1 MENKTPNFLEKVM
14 GFFKGLSKKQLIAII
29 AAVVVV
35 AVLIPVIIL
44 LPKGNNEPQ
53 ETTPEVNAPTNTD
66 PVEKTYTV
74 AIAADS
80 SSSISRGKAK
90 ATNIALVLVLDE
102 AGKIAA
108 ARFDTS
114 EVTPELN
121 EDGTVKTVD
130 SVATKVEQGDA
141 YTGMEAGSW
150 ADQAKA
156 FENFLV
162 GKTPA
167 EVAALD
173 TSAESVKGDT
183 PLVAGCTMTSSVP
196 QFQALVAEA
205 AASTLKVT
213 FKTSEAITVGLAVST
228 TVTTGRSNKVT
239 ADFAGVVMAGGK
251 VVATVLDSSE
261 QSFTVAEGTIT
272 FGEFKGTKNEQGDA
286 YTGMEAGPWYK
297 QAQAFAN
304 STLGK
309 TIAELAD
316 LELVSDALA
325 AAGCTMKNTTGGY
338 KTTIIAAAGYAR

>member
-1 MENKTPNFLEKVM
+1 MKRIVSLLIALLLVATALVACNNKTPE
-14 GFFKGLSKKQLIAII
+14 
-29 AAVVVV
+29 
-35 AVLIPVIIL
+35 
-44 LPKGNNEPQ
+44 
-53 ETTPEVNAPTNTD
+53 ETTPDNTVNNTPT
-66 PVEKTYTV
+66 EKTYTV
-74 AIAADS
+74 AIAVDS
-80 SSSISRGKAK
+80 SSSVSRGKAK
-90 ATNIALVLVLDE
+90 ASNMALVLVLDE
-102 AGKIAA
+102 EGKIVA

-121 EDGTVKTVD
+121 EDGSVKTVD

-141 YTGMEAGSW
+141 YTGMEKGSW
-150 ADQAKA
+150 ANQTKA
-156 FENFLV
+156 FENFLI

-173 TSAESVKGDT
+173 TSAENVKGET
-183 PLVAGCTMTSSVP
+183 LVAGCTMTNSVP

-213 FKTSEAITVGLAVST
+213 FKTAEAITVGVAVDT

-261 QSFTVAEGTIT
+261 QSFTVAEGAIT
-272 FGEFKGTKNEQGDA
+272 FGEFKGSKNEQGEG
-286 YTGMEAGPWYK
+286 YTGMPAGPWYK

-304 STLGK
+304 STVGK
-309 TIAELAD
+309 TVAELAN
-316 LELVSDALA
+316 LEVVSDALA
-325 AAGCTMKNTTGGY
+325 AAGCTMKNTTAGY

>member
-1 MENKTPNFLEKVM
+1 MKRIVSL
-14 GFFKGLSKKQLIAII
+14 LIALLL
-29 AAVVVV
+29 VVTALV
-35 AVLIPVIIL
+35 ACGDKNHPEETTPV
-44 LPKGNNEPQ
+44 
-53 ETTPEVNAPTNTD
+53 ETTPENNA

-74 AIAADS
+74 AIAVDS

-90 ATNIALVLVLDE
+90 ASNMALVLVLDE
-102 AGKIAA
+102 EGKIVA

-130 SVATKVEQGDA
+130 AVETKVEQGDA
-141 YTGMEAGSW
+141 YTGMPAGSW
-150 ADQAKA
+150 AKQTKA
-156 FENFLV
+156 FEDYIV

-173 TSAESVKGDT
+173 TSAENVKGET
-183 PLVAGCTMTSSVP
+183 LVAGCTMTNSVP

-213 FKTSEAITVGLAVST
+213 FKTAEAITVGVAVDT

-261 QSFTVAEGTIT
+261 QSFTVEEGTIT
-272 FGEFKGTKNEQGDA
+272 FGEFKGTKNEQGES
-286 YTGMEAGPWYK
+286 YTGMPAGPWYK

-304 STLGK
+304 STVGK
-309 TIAELAD
+309 TVAELAN
-316 LELVSDALA
+316 LETVSDALT
-325 AAGCTMKNTTGGY
+325 AAGCTMKNTT
-338 KTTIIAAAGYAR
+338 AGLA